1 MLNLYYPPDNSAT
14 ARMAQT
20 VADGLSAAHEVTV
33 VCGRP
38 SYDPTERRSWQL
50 WQTERASGAPKART
64 VKIIRVGSTDYSRA
78 HMRRR
83 VLNYLTYAALSVP
96 RGVFER
102 CDVVLGMTDPP
113 FEGIVGGFGG
123 PPDARRFVYNIRD
136 L

>member
-1 MLNLYYPPDNSAT
+1 
-14 ARMAQT
+14 MAQT
-20 VADGLSAAHEVTV
+20 VADALSAAHEVTV

-83 VLNYLTYAALSVP
+83 VLDYLTYAALSVP
-96 RGVFER
+96 RAGVER
-102 CDVVLGMTDPP
+102 CGVGLGVAGPAVEGVVAA
-113 FEGIVGGFGG
+113 FVARCEGK
-123 PPDARRFVYNIRD
+123 
-136 L
+136 